1 MDKLPHH
8 LQATVL
14 QLLFDLLSAVYKIK
28 KFNLSLFFLH
38 LKNTI
43 IGALYSEKYT
53 NCTSNFFCYK

>member
-38 LKNTI
+38 LKNAI
-43 IGALYSEKYT
+43 IGALYSEKV
-53 NCTSNFFCYK
+53 